1 MTTFKLTGCF
11 KAFLLLGMMWLSTEA
26 KATNSATSF
35 IDTIVVI
42 SSFTNPAPVINGAD
56 PFFANRKKIYLF
68 GNFERITF
76 RNLVGT
82 AVSPITI
89 TTLGTVTIGSEVGF
103 NHSFTITNC
112 AYLNISGEP
121 FLDNG
126 TERLLQITNAPV
138 NHFAMLVSGQS
149 HHIDIHHLDVQNP
162 TGFAGITVK
171 NSPDGDPAMYQ
182 DDQCDDP
189 GISHIRIHHNRI
201 HNTGTK
207 GEGIYVG
214 DSFFLGR
221 GDGNTAEYPNAYCP
235 PFRYPQAITHV
246 EIDNNVLENI
256 AWDGIQIGSAIAG
269 SSVHDNVITNYGI
282 AGANSQ
288 ANGIQVGEGCQGLSC
303 YNNFIANEVSTTQ
316 GHGIICLGA
325 GNNTFYN
332 NIIID
337 PPEAGF
343 YVKEVAN
350 YRAYG
355 LQQPGAYYELC
366 DLLDYSAVG
375 SVFLHNTIIRPGT
388 FGIQLFRGSLYGNIA
403 CTDETGPNDEIT
415 TTLPGG
421 YAVNNLIINASYLP
435 EYNGVGPTTGP
446 LSAQTIFQ
454 QTLEE
459 IKLTNLVIFT
469 ETEDPGIA
477 AGSSLTDIF
486 VAPALNNF
494 MLQDAFVPTTPIYAA
509 AGDLLKEDY
518 HAQLRQGER
527 VDFGAIE
534 RPAPL
539 IPDAIVAASEK
550 TPALLKVHP
559 NPTLNYTDLRFEL
572 PEAGRCM
579 ISVVD
584 ATGRMVF
591 NAQPF
596 LEGESIQYRIP
607 AEALKQK
614 GIYRVQVISP
624 KGNRQCATILKM

>member
-1 MTTFKLTGCF
+1 MTTFRLTGCF

-26 KATNSATSF
+26 KATNSATPF
-35 IDTIVVI
+35 VDTIVVI
-42 SSFTNPAPVINGAD
+42 SSFTDPSPVINGAD
-56 PFFANRKKIYLF
+56 PFYANRKKIYLF

-76 RNLVGT
+76 RNLTGT

-89 TTLGTVTIGSEVGF
+89 TTLGTVTIGSGVGF
-103 NHSFTITNC
+103 NDSFTITDC

-126 TERLLQITNAPV
+126 TERLLQIIDAPV
-138 NHFAMLVSGQS
+138 NRFAMLVNGRS

-171 NSPDGDPAMYQ
+171 NSPDGNPAMFQ

-201 HNTGTK
+201 HNTGSK

-235 PFRYPQAITHV
+235 PFRYPQAITNV
-246 EIDNNVLENI
+246 EIDNNVLEDI

-282 AGANSQ
+282 AGISSQ
-288 ANGIQVGEGCQGLSC
+288 ANGIQVGEGCQGLAC
-303 YNNFIANEVSTTQ
+303 YNNFIENEVSNTQ

-337 PPEAGF
+337 PAEAGF
-343 YVKEVAN
+343 YVKEIAT

-355 LQQPGAYYELC
+355 LQPPGAYYELC
-366 DLLDYSAVG
+366 ELLDYNAVG
-375 SVFLHNTIIRPGT
+375 SVFLHNTIVRPGT
-388 FGIQLFRGSLYGNIA
+388 YGIQLFRGSLYGNVT
-403 CTDETGPNDEIT
+403 CVDGTGPDPEIT

-421 YAVNNLIINASYLP
+421 YAINNLIMNASYIP

-446 LSAQTIFQ
+446 LPAQTILQ

-459 IKLTNLVIFT
+459 IKETNLTIFT
-469 ETEDPGIA
+469 DNEDPGIA
-477 AGSSLTDIF
+477 GGYTLTDVF

-494 MLQDAFVPTTPIYAA
+494 MLRDAFIPTTPIHAA
-509 AGDLLKEDY
+509 AGDMLKEDY

-534 RPAPL
+534 RQAPL
-539 IPDAIVAASEK
+539 ISDALVATSEK

-559 NPTLNYTDLRFEL
+559 NPTLNYTNLHFEL
-572 PEAGRCM
+572 PEAGLYI
-579 ISVVD
+579 ISIVD

-591 NAQPF
+591 DAQLF
-596 LEGESIQYRIP
+596 FEGKSAQYRIP

-614 GIYRVQVISP
+614 GIYWVQVITP
-624 KGNRQCATILKM
+624 AGDRQGATIVKM